1 MARRITARNR
11 YAASG
16 ADSALVASEPH
27 CGPRRAKRAEET
39 LPNQSRARLKE
50 RSSWLVAGLV
60 FVLMACTIDAQERFG
75 GVTGTVADASDAAV
89 PGATVTVTNK
99 ETGAM
104 KVVVSGADGTYRV
117 PDLDPGRY
125 SISIELQGF
134 QKVVVDDLIVLL
146 GRTLTA
152 DAKLQPGVLTEVVN
166 VTADATRQLDLTSVT
181 LAHNVTA
188 EEFDRLPKGRSFQSI
203 ALAAPGVNSGEIEG
217 GFQVNG
223 ASSAENVFTVDGV
236 ATNSLIY
243 GSSRQNTVFEYLQ
256 EVQVKTGGID
266 AEYGGAL
273 GGVISAVTKSG
284 GNMFAGEAHYYY
296 IGNAL
301 SAGPVKRLVLDPVDF
316 QTVGYFDD
324 TKPVNNQSEFG
335 GSVGGPIVR
344 NRLFFF
350 GSVSPR
356 VVRRT
361 SDYNFSSGT
370 EPGTIDQDQSAWQGF
385 GKVTY
390 SAGRLTANVSAL
402 MTPTRSTG
410 RLPNYDS
417 TGTNF
422 IASSSAANEAN
433 RTRGFESD
441 QNNIGGN
448 VDLSLSNT
456 AYLTVRGGYFYDNY
470 KDTGVPLITSYTY
483 QAPNFNVPGVPPSL
497 QGPVNTV
504 NTPRILL
511 SNFDK
516 TTQGFFQLDYNHAFT
531 GLGSHLIKGG
541 WGVRRSVNDVDVAYP
556 GGYVYL
562 YWGQSFRSTAT
573 GQTGTGTYGYYSVN
587 DQGTRGAVHA
597 NIQNL
602 YVQDTW
608 SVGNRLTLNLGL
620 RTENEKI
627 PTFRPDIA
635 QYAFQFGFADKLA
648 PRLGATYDVRGDGKV
663 KAFASWGRYYDWTK
677 YEIARGSFGGD
688 LWHIFYRSLDT
699 LDIASLN
706 LNNMPGNDLWGGPT
720 GFRDLRATAIL
731 NTDPNIKPMYQ
742 DSFNGG
748 VDYQLSATTALG
760 IHYIHNNLGRTIED
774 MGALV
779 NGDSVYVI
787 GNPGEGQNTI
797 TPASYPAT
805 ADFPTPKAKR
815 QYDALEITLER
826 RFSKNWFA
834 SANYTLSR
842 LYGNY
847 SGTANSDE
855 ISTPTTGVTS
865 NNAQQQVGTIAR
877 PGSNSHTGWDID
889 ELMWDAHGNLDPRG
903 RLATDRPHV
912 VKLYGAYQF
921 GMGTQVGAFFYGGSG
936 TPVSTQVVGQDQY
949 APFVNGRG
957 DMGRTPVLTRTDLLV
972 SHELS
977 LADRKRLRFELNI
990 QNLFNQKT
998 ATHIFNYLNK
1008 GAPAGGQTR
1017 PADAIDFSN
1026 VNLAAGYDYNALILA
1041 TQEGAL
1047 AFDPRYGMQ
1056 DLFNPG
1062 TQGQFSVKF
1071 IF

>member
-1 MARRITARNR
+1 MARRITA
-11 YAASG
+11 AIATL
-16 ADSALVASEPH
+16 AL
-27 CGPRRAKRAEET
+27 
-39 LPNQSRARLKE
+39 
-50 RSSWLVAGLV
+50 
-60 FVLMACTIDAQERFG
+60 VLMACTLDAQERFG
-75 GVTGTVADASDAAV
+75 SVAGTVTDTSEAAV
-89 PGATVTVTNK
+89 PGATVTATNK
-99 ETGAM
+99 ETGATR
-104 KVVVSGADGTYRV
+104 VVVSGVDGTYRV

-125 SISIELQGF
+125 SVSIELQGF
-134 QKVVVDDLIVLL
+134 QKVLIDDLIVLL

-152 DAKLQPGVLTEVVN
+152 NARLQPGVLSEVVS
-166 VTADATRQLDLTSVT
+166 VTADATKQLDLASVT

-188 EEFDRLPKGRSFQSI
+188 EEIDRLPKGRSFQSI
-203 ALAAPGVNSGEIEG
+203 ALVAPGVNSGEIEG

-284 GNMFAGEAHYYY
+284 GNIFTGEGHYYY
-296 IGNAL
+296 IGNGL
-301 SAGPVKRLVLDPVDF
+301 SAGSVKRLVLDPNDLA
-316 QTVGYFDD
+316 TVGYFQDN
-324 TKPVNNQSEFG
+324 KQVNNQSEFG
-335 GSVGGPIVR
+335 GSIGGPIVK

-350 GSVSPR
+350 GSISPR

-361 SDYNFSSGT
+361 NDYMFSSGT
-370 EPGTIDQDQSAWQGF
+370 EPGTIDQDQTAWQGF

-390 SAGRLTANVSAL
+390 SAGKLHANASVL

-410 RLPNYDS
+410 RLPPYDS
-417 TGTNF
+417 TGTDF
-422 IASSSAANEAN
+422 LTSSSAANDAN
-433 RTRGFESD
+433 RTRGFEGD
-441 QNNIGGN
+441 QNSVSGN

-470 KDTGVPLITSYTY
+470 KDTGVPNITSYTY
-483 QAPNFNVPGVPPSL
+483 QTPNFNVPGVPPSL

-504 NTPRILL
+504 NTPRIQITN
-511 SNFDK
+511 SDK
-516 TTQGFFQLDYNHAFT
+516 TTQGFFQIDYNHAFS
-531 GLGSHLIKGG
+531 GAGSHLIKGG

-562 YWGQSFRSTAT
+562 FWGQSFRSTVT
-573 GQTGTGTYGYYSVN
+573 GETGTGTYGYYYVS
-587 DQGTRGAVHA
+587 DLATRGDVHA

-608 SVGNRLTLNLGL
+608 SVGNRLTLNLGI

-635 QYAFQFGFADKLA
+635 QYAFQFGFGDKLA

-688 LWHIFYRSLDT
+688 IWHIFYRSLDT
-699 LDIASLN
+699 LDIGSLN
-706 LNNMPGNDLWGGPT
+706 LNNMPGQDLWGGPT

-748 VDYQLSATTALG
+748 VDYQLSGTTALG
-760 IHYIHNNLGRTIED
+760 VHYIHNNLGRTIED

-805 ADFPTPKAKR
+805 ENFPTPRPKR
-815 QYDALEITLER
+815 QFDALELTLER

-847 SGTANSDE
+847 AGTANSDE
-855 ISTPTTGVTS
+855 ISTPTTGITS

-889 ELMWDAHGNLDPRG
+889 ELMWDAHGNLNPLG

-921 GMGTQVGAFFYGGSG
+921 GMGTQIGAFFYGGSG
-936 TPVSTQVVGQDQY
+936 TPITTQVVGQDQY
-949 APFVNGRG
+949 APMVNGRG
-957 DMGRTPVLTRTDLLV
+957 DMGRTPVLTRTDLLL
-972 SHELS
+972 SHDLS
-977 LADRKRLRFELNI
+977 LADRKRIRFELNI
-990 QNLFNQKT
+990 QNIFNQKT
-998 ATHIFNYLNK
+998 TTHIFNFLNK
-1008 GAPAGGQTR
+1008 GAPAGSQTR
-1017 PADAIDFSN
+1017 AADAIDFSE

-1041 TQEGAL
+1041 TQEGRA
-1047 AFDPRYGMQ
+1047 AYDPRYGME
-1056 DLFNPG
+1056 DLYNPG
-1062 TQGQFSVKF
+1062 LQGQVSVKF
-1071 IF
+1071 LF

>member
-1 MARRITARNR
+1 MARRITAFI
-11 YAASG
+11 
-16 ADSALVASEPH
+16 
-27 CGPRRAKRAEET
+27 
-39 LPNQSRARLKE
+39 
-50 RSSWLVAGLV
+50 AGLV
-60 FVLMACTIDAQERFG
+60 FVLMACTLDAQERFG
-75 GVTGTVADASDAAV
+75 GVTGTVTDSSGAAV

-104 KVVVSGADGTYRV
+104 KVVVSGGDGTYRV

-125 SISIELQGF
+125 QISIELQGF
-134 QKVVVDDLIVLL
+134 QKVIVDDLIVLL

-152 DAKLQPGVLTEVVN
+152 DARLQPGVLTEVVN
-166 VTADATRQLDLTSVT
+166 VTADATKQLDLASVT

-203 ALAAPGVNSGEIEG
+203 AMAAPGVNSGEIEG

-284 GNMFAGEAHYYY
+284 GNMYTGEAHYYY

-335 GSVGGPIVR
+335 GSFGGPIVR

-361 SDYNFSSGT
+361 NDYMFSSGT
-370 EPGTIDQDQSAWQGF
+370 EPGTIDQDQTAWQGF

-390 SAGRLTANVSAL
+390 SQPRLTANASVL

-422 IASSSAANEAN
+422 IATSSAANEAN

-448 VDLSLSNT
+448 VDLSLTNS

-470 KDTGVPLITSYTY
+470 KDTGVPLVTSYTY
-483 QAPNFNVPGVPPSL
+483 QAPNFNVAGVPPSL
-497 QGPVNTV
+497 QGPVGTA
-504 NTPRILL
+504 NTPRILI
-511 SNFDK
+511 SNFDR

-531 GLGSHLIKGG
+531 GLGSHLLKGG

-556 GGYVYL
+556 GGYTYL
-562 YWGQSFRSTAT
+562 YWGQSFRSTVT

-608 SVGNRLTLNLGL
+608 NVGNRLTLNLGL

-648 PRLGATYDVRGDGKV
+648 PRLGATYDVRGDGRV

-688 LWHIFYRSLDT
+688 LWHVYYRSLDT
-699 LDIASLN
+699 LDINSLN
-706 LNNMPGNDLWGGPT
+706 LSNMPGNDLWGGPT

-748 VDYQLSATTALG
+748 VDYQLSGTTALG
-760 IHYIHNNLGRTIED
+760 VHYIHNNLGRTIED

-797 TPASYPAT
+797 TPASYPAAT
-805 ADFPTPKAKR
+805 QNFPTPRPKR
-815 QYDALEITLER
+815 QYDALELTLER
-826 RFSKNWFA
+826 RFSKNWFG

-855 ISTPTTGVTS
+855 ISTPTTGITS

-889 ELMWDAHGNLDPRG
+889 ELMWDANGNLDPRG

-921 GMGTQVGAFFYGGSG
+921 GTGTQVGAFFYGGSG

-990 QNLFNQKT
+990 QNVFNQKT
-998 ATHIFNYLNK
+998 ATHLFNYLNK

-1026 VNLAAGYDYNALILA
+1026 VDLAAGYDYNALIRA

-1047 AFDPRYGMQ
+1047 AFDPRYGME
-1056 DLFNPG
+1056 DLYNPG

>member
-1 MARRITARNR
+1 MARRI
-11 YAASG
+11 
-16 ADSALVASEPH
+16 SAF
-27 CGPRRAKRAEET
+27 
-39 LPNQSRARLKE
+39 
-50 RSSWLVAGLV
+50 VAGLCV
-60 FVLMACTIDAQERFG
+60 MMACTLDAQERFG
-75 GVTGTVADASDAAV
+75 TVTGTVTDTTEAAV
-89 PGATVTVTNK
+89 PGATVTATNK
-99 ETGAM
+99 ETGATR
-104 KVVVSGADGTYRV
+104 VVVSGVDGTYRV

-125 SISIELQGF
+125 ALTIELQGF
-134 QKVVVDDLIVLL
+134 QKIVVDDLIVLL
-146 GRTLTA
+146 GRSLTA
-152 DAKLQPGVLTEVVN
+152 DARLQPGVLSEVVS
-166 VTADATRQLDLTSVT
+166 VTADATRQLDLASVT

-188 EEFDRLPKGRSFQSI
+188 EEIDRMPKGRSFQSI
-203 ALAAPGVNSGEIEG
+203 ALVAPGVNSGEIEG

-256 EVQVKTGGID
+256 EVQVKTGGIA

-284 GNMFAGEAHYYY
+284 GNILTGEGHYYY

-301 SAGPVKRLVLDPVDF
+301 SAAPVKRLVLDPTDLT
-316 QTVGYFDD
+316 TVGYFRDD
-324 TKPVNNQSEFG
+324 KQVNNQSEVG
-335 GSVGGPIVR
+335 GSIGGPIMR

-350 GSVSPR
+350 GSISPR

-361 SDYNFSSGT
+361 NEYLFSEGS
-370 EPGTIDQDQSAWQGF
+370 EAGTIDQDQTAWQAF
-385 GKVTY
+385 GKMTY
-390 SAGRLTANVSAL
+390 SAGRLHANVNLL

-410 RLPNYDS
+410 RLPPYDS

-422 IASSSAANEAN
+422 LTSSSAANEAN
-433 RTRGFESD
+433 RTRGFDSD
-441 QNNIGGN
+441 QNNVGGN
-448 VDLSLSNT
+448 VDLSLTNN
-456 AYLTVRGGYFYDNY
+456 AYVSVRGGYFYDNY
-470 KDTGVPLITSYTY
+470 KDTGVPLTTSYTY
-483 QAPNFNVPGVPPSL
+483 QTPNFTVPGVPPSL
-497 QGPVNTV
+497 QGPFNTV
-504 NTPRILL
+504 NTPRIQIT
-511 SNFDK
+511 NFDK
-516 TTQGFFQLDYNHAFT
+516 TTQGFIQLDYNHVFRGA
-531 GLGSHLIKGG
+531 GSHIIKGG

-562 YWGQSFRSTAT
+562 FWGQAFRSTFT
-573 GQTGTGTYGYYSVN
+573 GQTGTGTYGYYYVS
-587 DQGTRGAVHA
+587 DLATRGAVHA

-608 SVGNRLTLNLGL
+608 QVGSRLTLNLGV

-635 QYAFQFGFADKLA
+635 QYAFRFGFADKLA
-648 PRLGATYDVRGDGKV
+648 PRLGATYDVRGDGRV

-677 YEIARGSFGGD
+677 YEIARGSYGGD
-688 LWHIFYRSLDT
+688 IWHIFYRSLDT
-699 LDIASLN
+699 LDIGSLN
-706 LNNMPGNDLWGGPT
+706 LNNTPGRDLWGGPT
-720 GFRDLRATAIL
+720 GFRDLRATSIL

-748 VDYQLSATTALG
+748 VDYQLSGTTALG
-760 IHYIHNNLGRTIED
+760 IHYVHNNLGRTIED

-805 ADFPTPKAKR
+805 ENFPTPKPKR

-826 RFSKNWFA
+826 RFSNNWFA

-847 SGTANSDE
+847 AGPANSDE
-855 ISTPTTGVTS
+855 ISTPTTGITS

-877 PGSNSHTGWDID
+877 PGSNAHTGWDID

-921 GMGTQVGAFFYGGSG
+921 AMGTQIGAFFYGGSG
-936 TPVSTQVVGQDQY
+936 TPISTQVVGQDQY
-949 APFVNGRG
+949 APMVNGRG
-957 DMGRTPVLTRTDLLV
+957 DMGRTPMLTRTDLLV
-972 SHELS
+972 SHEL
-977 LADRKRLRFELNI
+977 AFAERKRLRLELNL

-1008 GAPAGGQTR
+1008 GAPAGSQTR
-1017 PADAIDFSN
+1017 AADAIDFSE

-1041 TQEGAL
+1041 TQEGAA
-1047 AFDPRYGMQ
+1047 AFDPRYRME

-1062 TQGQFSVKF
+1062 LQGQFSVKF

>member
-1 MARRITARNR
+1 MARHITAAV
-11 YAASG
+11 AAL
-16 ADSALVASEPH
+16 A
-27 CGPRRAKRAEET
+27 
-39 LPNQSRARLKE
+39 
-50 RSSWLVAGLV
+50 
-60 FVLMACTIDAQERFG
+60 FVLMACTLDAQERFG
-75 GVTGTVADASDAAV
+75 SVTGTVTDTSEAAV

-99 ETGAM
+99 ETSATR
-104 KVVVSGADGTYRV
+104 VVVSGVDGTYRV

-134 QKVVVDDLIVLL
+134 QKVVIDDVIVLL

-152 DAKLQPGVLTEVVN
+152 DARLQPGVLSEIVS
-166 VTADATRQLDLTSVT
+166 VTADATKQLDLASVT

-188 EEFDRLPKGRSFQSI
+188 EEIDRLPKGRSFQSI
-203 ALAAPGVNSGEIEG
+203 ALVAPGVNSGEIEG

-273 GGVISAVTKSG
+273 GGVVSAVTKSG
-284 GNMFAGEAHYYY
+284 GNVFTGEGHYYY

-301 SAGPVKRLVLDPVDF
+301 SAGPVKRLVLDPNDLA
-316 QTVGYFDD
+316 TVGYFQDD
-324 TKPVNNQSEFG
+324 KQANNQSEFG
-335 GSVGGPIVR
+335 GSIGGPIVK

-350 GSVSPR
+350 GSISPR

-361 SDYNFSSGT
+361 NEYMFSSGT
-370 EPGTIDQDQSAWQGF
+370 ELGTIDQDQTAWQGF

-390 SAGRLTANVSAL
+390 SAGRLHANASLLV
-402 MTPTRSTG
+402 TPTRSTG
-410 RLPNYDS
+410 RLPPYDA
-417 TGTNF
+417 TGTDF
-422 IASSSAANEAN
+422 LISSSGANDAN

-441 QNNIGGN
+441 QNNVGGN
-448 VDLSLSNT
+448 IDLSLSNS

-470 KDTGVPLITSYTY
+470 KDTGVPLVTSYTY
-483 QAPNFNVPGVPPSL
+483 QTPNFNVPGVPPSL
-497 QGPVNTV
+497 QGPANTV
-504 NTPRILL
+504 NTPRIQI

-516 TTQGFFQLDYNHAFT
+516 TTQGFFQIDYNHAFNRA
-531 GLGSHLIKGG
+531 GSHLIKGG
-541 WGVRRSVNDVDVAYP
+541 WGVRRSVNDANVEYP

-562 YWGQSFRSTAT
+562 FWGQSFRSTVT
-573 GQTGTGTYGYYSVN
+573 GETGTGTYGYYYVS
-587 DQGTRGAVHA
+587 DLATRGDVHA

-608 SVGNRLTLNLGL
+608 NVGNRLTLNLGL

-635 QYAFQFGFADKLA
+635 QYAFQFGFGDKLA
-648 PRLGATYDVRGDGKV
+648 PRLGATYDVRGDGRV

-677 YEIARGSFGGD
+677 YEIARGSYGGD
-688 LWHIFYRSLDT
+688 IWHIFYRSLDT
-699 LDIASLN
+699 LDIGSLN
-706 LNNMPGNDLWGGPT
+706 LNNMPGRDLWGSST

-742 DSFNGG
+742 DSLNGG
-748 VDYQLSATTALG
+748 VDLQLSGTTALG

-797 TPASYPAT
+797 TPASYPST
-805 ADFPTPKAKR
+805 ENFPTPRPKR
-815 QYDALEITLER
+815 QFDALELTLER

-847 SGTANSDE
+847 AGTANSDE
-855 ISTPTTGVTS
+855 ISTPTTGITS

-889 ELMWDAHGNLDPRG
+889 EVLWDAHGNLDPRG

-921 GMGTQVGAFFYGGSG
+921 GMGTQIGAFFYGGSG
-936 TPVSTQVVGQDQY
+936 TPITTQVVGQDQY
-949 APFVNGRG
+949 APMVNGRG
-957 DMGRTPVLTRTDLLV
+957 DMGRTPVLTRTDLLLSHDV
-972 SHELS
+972 SV
-977 LADRKRLRFELNI
+977 ADRKRVRFELNI
-990 QNLFNQKT
+990 QNIFNQKT
-998 ATHIFNYLNK
+998 ASHIFNFLNK
-1008 GAPAGGQTR
+1008 GAPAGSQTR
-1017 PADAIDFSN
+1017 GADAIDFSE

-1041 TQEGAL
+1041 TQEGRA
-1047 AFDPRYGMQ
+1047 AFDPRYGMD

-1062 TQGQFSVKF
+1062 LQGQFSVKF
-1071 IF
+1071 LF

>member
-1 MARRITARNR
+1 MATRIIALDR
-11 YAASG
+11 YAASSANFAVVASQSRRAPG
-16 ADSALVASEPH
+16 RKWLIAALVS
-27 CGPRRAKRAEET
+27 
-39 LPNQSRARLKE
+39 
-50 RSSWLVAGLV
+50 
-60 FVLMACTIDAQERFG
+60 VLMACTLDAQERFG
-75 GVTGTVADASDAAV
+75 TVAGTVTDSSGAAV
-89 PGATVTVTNK
+89 PGATITAANK

-104 KVVVSGADGTYRV
+104 RVVVSSGDGSYRV

-125 SISIELQGF
+125 SITVELQGF
-134 QKVVVDDLIVLL
+134 QKVVVDDVIVLL

-152 DAKLQPGVLTEVVN
+152 DARLQPGVLSEVVS
-166 VTADATRQLDLTSVT
+166 VTADATKQLDLASVT
-181 LAHNVTA
+181 LAHNITA
-188 EEFDRLPKGRSFQSI
+188 EEIDRLPKGRSFQSI
-203 ALAAPGVNSGEIEG
+203 ALVAPGVNSGEIEG

-223 ASSAENVFTVDGV
+223 ASSAENVYTVDGV

-284 GNMFAGEAHYYY
+284 GNMFTGEGHYYY
-296 IGNAL
+296 IGNSL
-301 SAGPVKRLVLDPVDF
+301 SAGPVKRLVLDPNDLE
-316 QTVGYFDD
+316 TVGYFQDD
-324 TKPVNNQSEFG
+324 KQVDNQSEFG
-335 GSVGGPIVR
+335 GSVGGPIVKDR
-344 NRLFFF
+344 MFFF

-361 SDYNFSSGT
+361 NDYQFSEGT
-370 EPGTIDQDQSAWQGF
+370 EAGTIDQDQTAWQGF

-390 SAGRLTANVSAL
+390 SAGRMHANASL
-402 MTPTRSTG
+402 LLTPTRSTG
-410 RLPNYDS
+410 RLPAYDS

-422 IASSSAANEAN
+422 LTSSSTANDAN

-441 QNNIGGN
+441 QNNFSAN
-448 VDLSLSNT
+448 VDLSLSNS
-456 AYLTVRGGYFYDNY
+456 AYLSVRGGYFYDNY
-470 KDTGVPLITSYTY
+470 KDTGVPLTTSYTY
-483 QAPNFNVPGVPPSL
+483 QTPNFDVPGVPPSL

-504 NTPRILL
+504 NTPRIQV
-511 SNFDK
+511 SDFDK
-516 TTQGFFQLDYNHAFT
+516 TSQGYFQLDYNHAFKAA
-531 GLGSHLIKGG
+531 GSHFVKGG
-541 WGVRRSVNDVDVAYP
+541 WGIRRSLNDVNVAYP

-562 YWGQSFRSTAT
+562 YWGQSFRSTVT
-573 GQTGTGTYGYYSVN
+573 GETGTGTYGYYAVN
-587 DQGTRGAVHA
+587 DIGTLGAVHA

-608 SVGNRLTLNLGL
+608 QAGSRLTVNLGL

-648 PRLGATYDVRGDGKV
+648 PRLGATYDIRGDGRL

-688 LWHIFYRSLDT
+688 RWHIFYRSLDT
-699 LDIASLN
+699 LDIDSLN
-706 LNNMPGNDLWGGPT
+706 LNNMPGQDLWGGPT
-720 GFRDLRATAIL
+720 GFRDLRATTIL
-731 NTDPNIKPMYQ
+731 NTDPNIKPMFQ
-742 DSFNGG
+742 DSFNTG
-748 VDYQLSATTALG
+748 VDYQVNGTTAFG
-760 IHYIHNNLGRTIED
+760 AHYIHNNLGRTIED

-797 TPASYPAT
+797 TPASYPAAT
-805 ADFPTPKAKR
+805 ANFPTPKPKR
-815 QYDALEITLER
+815 QFDALELTLER
-826 RFSKNWFA
+826 RFSKNWFG
-834 SANYTLSR
+834 SVNYTLSR

-847 SGTANSDE
+847 AGPANSDE

-865 NNAQQQVGTIAR
+865 TNAQQQVGTIAR

-889 ELMWDAHGNLDPRG
+889 EILWDAHGNLDPLG

-921 GMGTQVGAFFYGGSG
+921 GMGTQIGAFFYGGSG
-936 TPVSTQVVGQDQY
+936 TPISTQVVGQDQY
-949 APFVNGRG
+949 APMVNGRG
-957 DMGRTPVLTRTDLLV
+957 DMGRTPALTRTDLLL
-972 SHELS
+972 SHELA
-977 LADRKRLRFELNI
+977 LADRRRLRLELNL

-1017 PADAIDFSN
+1017 PADAIDYSD

-1041 TQEGAL
+1041 TQEGAA
-1047 AFDPRYGMQ
+1047 AFDPRYGLP
-1056 DLFNPG
+1056 DLYNPG
-1062 TQGQFSVKF
+1062 LQGQFSVKF

>member
-1 MARRITARNR
+1 MGTMARRITAF
-11 YAASG
+11 
-16 ADSALVASEPH
+16 LVGLLLA
-27 CGPRRAKRAEET
+27 T
-39 LPNQSRARLKE
+39 
-50 RSSWLVAGLV
+50 AGL
-60 FVLMACTIDAQERFG
+60 AGAQERFG
-75 GVTGTVADASDAAV
+75 SLAGTVTDTTKAAV
-89 PGATVTVTNK
+89 PGATVTATNK
-99 ETGAM
+99 ETGAQR
-104 KVVVSGADGTYRV
+104 VVVSGSDGTYRV

-125 SISIELQGF
+125 SVTIELQAF
-134 QKVVVDDLIVLL
+134 QKVVVDDAIVLL
-146 GRTLTA
+146 GRTLTV
-152 DAKLQPGVLTEVVN
+152 DAELRPGVVTEVVS
-166 VTADATRQLDLTSVT
+166 VTGDATKQLDLGSVT
-181 LAHNVTA
+181 LAHNVTS

-203 ALAAPGVNSGEIEG
+203 AMAAPGVNSGEIEG

-284 GNMFAGEAHYYY
+284 GNMFTGETHYYY

-324 TKPVNNQSEFG
+324 DKPVNNQNEFG

-350 GSVSPR
+350 GSISPR

-361 SDYNFSSGT
+361 NDYMFSNGT
-370 EPGTIDQDQSAWQGF
+370 EPGTISQDQTAWQGF

-390 SAGRLTANVSAL
+390 AAGRIHANASVL
-402 MTPTRSTG
+402 MTPTRSEG
-410 RLPNYDS
+410 RLPAYDS

-422 IASSSAANEAN
+422 LTTSSAANEAN

-441 QNNIGGN
+441 QTNVSAN
-448 VDLSLSNT
+448 VDLTVGNNGYLST
-456 AYLTVRGGYFYDNY
+456 RGGYFYDNY
-470 KDTGVPLITSYTY
+470 KDTGVPSTTSYTY
-483 QAPNFNVPGVPPSL
+483 QTSNIGMAGIPLSL
-497 QGPVNTV
+497 QGPINTA
-504 NTPRILL
+504 NTPRIQI

-516 TTQGFFQLDYNHAFT
+516 TTQGFFQLDYNHSFR
-531 GLGSHLIKGG
+531 SHLIKGG
-541 WGVRRSVNDVDVAYP
+541 WGVRHSVNDVGVAYP

-562 YWGQSFRSTAT
+562 YWGQAFRSPAT
-573 GQTGTGTYGYYSVN
+573 GQTGTGTYGYYRV
-587 DQGTRGAVHA
+587 DDLATRGKVQAD
-597 NIQNL
+597 IQNL

-608 SVGNRLTLNLGL
+608 TVGPRLTLSLGI

-635 QYAFQFGFADKLA
+635 KYAFQFGFGDKLA
-648 PRLGATYDVRGDGKV
+648 PRLGATYDVRGDGRV

-688 LWHIFYRSLDT
+688 LWHIYYRSLDT
-699 LDIASLN
+699 LDIGSLN
-706 LNNMPGNDLWGGPT
+706 LSSMPGTDLWGGAT
-720 GFRDLRATAIL
+720 GFRDLRATSIN
-731 NTDPNIKPMYQ
+731 NTDPDIKPMFQ

-748 VDYQLSATTALG
+748 MDFQMGGNMALG
-760 IHYIHNNLGRTIED
+760 VHFIHNNLGRTIED
-774 MGALV
+774 MGSLV

-787 GNPGEGQNTI
+787 GNPGEGMNTI
-797 TPASYPAT
+797 TPAAHAAT
-805 ADFPTPKAKR
+805 ANFPTPKPKR
-815 QYDALEITLER
+815 QFDALELTLER
-826 RFSKNWFA
+826 RFSNNWFG
-834 SANYTLSR
+834 SVNYTLSR

-855 ISTPTTGVTS
+855 IQTPTTGITS
-865 NNAQQQVGTIAR
+865 KNAQQQEGSIAR
-877 PGSNSHTGWDID
+877 PGSNAHIGWDID
-889 ELMWDAHGNLDPRG
+889 QVLWDSRGNLDVLG

-921 GMGTQVGAFFYGGSG
+921 NMGTQIGAFFYGGSG
-936 TPVSTQVVGQDQY
+936 TPISTNVVGQDQY
-949 APFVNGRG
+949 APMVNGRG
-957 DMGRTPVLTRTDLLV
+957 DMGRTPVLTRTDLLL

-977 LADRKRLRFELNI
+977 LADRRRLRLELNV
-990 QNLFNQKT
+990 QNIFNQKT

-1017 PADAIDFSN
+1017 PANAIDFTD
-1026 VNLAAGYDYNALILA
+1026 VDLAAGYDYNALIRA

-1047 AFDPRYGMQ
+1047 SFDPRYGLE

-1062 TQGQFSVKF
+1062 LQGQFSVKF

>member
-1 MARRITARNR
+1 MARRITASV
-11 YAASG
+11 AA
-16 ADSALVASEPH
+16 
-27 CGPRRAKRAEET
+27 
-39 LPNQSRARLKE
+39 
-50 RSSWLVAGLV
+50 LV
-60 FVLMACTIDAQERFG
+60 FVLMACTLDAQERFG
-75 GVTGTVADASDAAV
+75 SVTGTVTDTTEAAV

-99 ETGAM
+99 ETGATR
-104 KVVVSGADGTYRV
+104 VVVSAADGTYRV
-117 PDLDPGRY
+117 PDLNPGRY
-125 SISIELQGF
+125 SIAIELQGF

-152 DAKLQPGVLTEVVN
+152 DARLQPGVLSEVVN
-166 VTADATRQLDLTSVT
+166 VTADSTRQLDLASVT
-181 LAHNVTA
+181 LAHNVTS
-188 EEFDRLPKGRSFQSI
+188 EEIDRLPKGRSFQSI
-203 ALAAPGVNSGEIEG
+203 ALAAPGVNAGEIEG

-223 ASSAENVFTVDGV
+223 ASSAENVFTIDGV

-266 AEYGGAL
+266 AEHGGAL

-284 GNMFAGEAHYYY
+284 GNLFTGEGHYYY
-296 IGNAL
+296 IGSAL
-301 SAGPVKRLVLDPVDF
+301 SAGPVTRLVLDPNDLA
-316 QTVGYFDD
+316 TVGYFQDD
-324 TKPVNNQSEFG
+324 EQADNQSEFG
-335 GSVGGPIVR
+335 GSFGGPIVR
-344 NRLFFF
+344 DRLFFF
-350 GSVSPR
+350 ASVSPR

-361 SDYNFSSGT
+361 NDYVFSSGT
-370 EPGTIDQDQSAWQGF
+370 EPGTIDQDQTAWQGF

-390 SAGRLTANVSAL
+390 SAGRMTANASLL

-410 RLPNYDS
+410 RLPAYDYTGPNYL
-417 TGTNF
+417 TTT
-422 IASSSAANEAN
+422 SAANEAN

-441 QNNIGGN
+441 QNNVGGN
-448 VDLSLSNT
+448 VEISLTNN
-456 AYLTVRGGYFYDNY
+456 AYVSVRGGYFYDNY
-470 KDTGVPLITSYTY
+470 KDTGVPLTTSYTY
-483 QAPNFNVPGVPPSL
+483 QQPNFTVPGVPPSL
-497 QGPVNTV
+497 QGPTNTA
-504 NTPRILL
+504 NTPRIQIT
-511 SNFDK
+511 NFDK
-516 TTQGFFQLDYNHAFT
+516 TTQGFIQADYNHAFKGAGT
-531 GLGSHLIKGG
+531 HLVKAG

-573 GQTGTGTYGYYSVN
+573 GQTGTGTYGYYAVN

-597 NIQNL
+597 NIQSL
-602 YVQDTW
+602 YIQDSW
-608 SVGNRLTLNLGL
+608 QVGSRLTLNLGL

-627 PTFRPDIA
+627 PTFRPEIA
-635 QYAFQFGFADKLA
+635 EYAFQFGFADKLA
-648 PRLGATYDVRGDGKV
+648 PRLGATYDVRGDGRV

-688 LWHIFYRSLDT
+688 LWRIYYRSLDT

-706 LNNMPGNDLWGGPT
+706 LDNMPGRDLWGGAT
-720 GFRDLRATAIL
+720 GFRDLRATSIL
-731 NTDPNIKPMYQ
+731 NTDPDIKPMYQ
-742 DSFNGG
+742 DSFNAG
-748 VDYQLSATTALG
+748 VDYQLSGTMALG
-760 IHYIHNNLGRTIED
+760 IHYVHNDLGRTIED
-774 MGALV
+774 MGSIV

-797 TPASYPAT
+797 TPAAYPGT
-805 ADFPTPKAKR
+805 PNFPTPKAKR
-815 QYDALEITLER
+815 QFDALEVTLER
-826 RFSKNWFA
+826 RFSRNWFG
-834 SANYTLSR
+834 SANYTWSR

-847 SGTANSDE
+847 SGLANSDE
-855 ISTPTTGVTS
+855 ISSPTTGVTS
-865 NNAQQQVGTIAR
+865 RNAQLQEGSIAR
-877 PGSNSHTGWDID
+877 PGSNAHTGWDID
-889 ELMWDAHGNLDPRG
+889 QVLWDSHGNLDPLG

-936 TPVSTQVVGQDQY
+936 TPITTQVVGQDQY
-949 APFVNGRG
+949 AAMVNGRG
-957 DMGRTPVLTRTDLLV
+957 DLGRSPVLTRTDLLV

-977 LADRKRLRFELNI
+977 LADRKRLRFELNV

-1017 PADAIDFSN
+1017 AADAIDFSD

-1041 TQEGAL
+1041 TQEGAA
-1047 AFDPRYGMQ
+1047 AFDPRYRME

-1062 TQGQFSVKF
+1062 LQGQFSVKF